1 MSRDIPIFKI
11 ITLGNAGVG
20 KTSILKRFTTG
31 MFEENSCS
39 TVGIEFSIKQLTL
52 KNGKTIKLK
61 LVDTCGQEK
70 YKSIAKQYFKNCD
83 AVFFVFSLNNKS
95 SFIDIKDWINLF
107 GENHNGK
114 KDITRI
120 LVGNK
125 CDIESKDIEQNL
137 INNLEE
143 EQNIKYIETSAKNDL
158 NINNLFQEI
167 AENLYDIYDK
177 SGLEKKPQNTIKV
190 DENKMKKK
198 ICCIGRSDL

>member
-1 MSRDIPIFKI
+1 MSKNIPIFKI

-83 AVFFVFSLNNKS
+83 AVLFVFSLNNKK
-95 SFIDIKDWINLF
+95 SFTDIQDWINLF
-107 GENHNGK
+107 GENHNGNK
-114 KDITRI
+114 NIPKI

-125 CDIESKDIEQNL
+125 CDIKSKDIEQTL
-137 INNLEE
+137 INNMEE
-143 EQNIKYIETSAKNDL
+143 EQNIKII
-158 NINNLFQEI
+158 INN
-167 AENLYDIYDK
+167 NL
-177 SGLEKKPQNTIKV
+177 L
-190 DENKMKKK
+190 
-198 ICCIGRSDL
+198 